1 MAWLKIVCITF
12 LALMIVGCGSNE
24 PNNEP
29 KEDVVVQKEEPK
41 LVSNIS
47 VEKQPFGK
55 TAAGEAVNL
64 YTLKNKS
71 GMTVKITNYGGIVT
85 SIVVPDKNGDM
96 ADVVLGF
103 DTLDKYLAGHPYFGA
118 IIGRYAN
125 RIENAKF
132 SIEGQPY
139 QLTANDGKHHLHGG
153 KEGFDKKVWSGEI
166 VGEETEAGV
175 RLTYLSPDGE
185 EGYPGNFEATVTYL
199 LTEENELKIS
209 YSGYCDQLCPINLT
223 NHTYFNLKGEGNGD
237 ILDHQLMINADQY
250 TPIDEYYVATGLIKM
265 VKDTPMDF
273 TLQHAIGDSIGQTPN
288 GYDHNY
294 VLIDY
299 VGATRLV
306 ASVYEPKSG
315 RALDISTD
323 EPGLQFYSGNFLDGS
338 LVGKSGKPYP
348 KHAGLCLE
356 TQHFPNS
363 PNVPHFPNTIVQ
375 PGKIRRTT
383 TIYRFY
389 AH

>member
-1 MAWLKIVCITF
+1 MALSKIVCISL
-12 LALMIVGCGSNE
+12 LALMIVGCGSS
-24 PNNEP
+24 EP
-29 KEDVVVQKEEPK
+29 KEEVVVQKEEPK

-55 TAAGEAVNL
+55 TVDGVAVDL
-64 YTLKNKS
+64 YTLSNKS

-85 SIVVPDKNGDM
+85 SLVVPDKNGQL

-125 RIENAKF
+125 RIEHAKF
-132 SIEGQPY
+132 SIEGEPFK
-139 QLTANDGKHHLHGG
+139 LTANDGEHHLHGG
-153 KEGFDKKVWSGEI
+153 KEGFDKKVWKAEI

-175 RLTYLSPDGE
+175 LLTYLSPDGE

-237 ILDHQLMINADQY
+237 ILDHHLMINADQY
-250 TPIDEYYVATGLIKM
+250 TPIDEDFVATGLIKL

-273 TLQHAIGDSIGQTPN
+273 TTQRPIGDTIGKLPH

-294 VLIDY
+294 VIIDY

-306 ASVYEPKSG
+306 ATVHEPQSG
-315 RALDISTD
+315 RALDILSD
-323 EPGLQFYSGNFLDGS
+323 EPGLQLYTGNFLDGS
-338 LVGKSGKPYP
+338 LTGKSGKSYQ

-356 TQHFPNS
+356 TQHYPNS
-363 PNVPHFPNTIVQ
+363 PNVPHFPNTVVQ
-375 PGKIRRTT
+375 PGKTRRTT

-389 AH
+389 TR